1 MAQAFSYDD
10 AARRESL
17 LDVITNIDPTE
28 TQLFTG
34 LGQSR
39 ATNTL
44 HEYPVDTLKTPA
56 ANTNVEGSDASFST
70 SRTNPTRSNNI
81 TQIVRIDFNV
91 TDTERAI
98 NHAGFQDRYAYEMNK
113 AMTEWKND
121 AEFALMRA
129 AVASGN
135 DSTAR
140 QMNGV
145 KSLITTNA
153 TSQSGVSLS
162 ETMLNDYLQNAWNQ
176 GGNVDE
182 IYVGA
187 ALKRRISGFTA
198 GATKF
203 ESNDDRRLVNAVD
216 VYESDFGVH
225 KLFKHR
231 YIFQSGTDVNA
242 GDIVGIENDRWYV
255 AFLREPTHT
264 PLAKTGSATKG
275 MIEGELTLEGRA
287 QKSSFLGQRHS

>member
-10 AARRESL
+10 PARRESL

-39 ATNTL
+39 AANTL
-44 HEYPVDTLKTPA
+44 HEWPVDTLKTPG
-56 ANTNVEGSDASFST
+56 TNAQVEGSDASFSVA
-70 SRTNPTRSNNI
+70 RTNPARKQNVC
-81 TQIVRIDFNV
+81 QIVRIDFNV
-91 TDTERAI
+91 TDTERGI
-98 NHAGFQDRYAYEMNK
+98 NHAGFQDRYAYEMDK

-121 AEFALMRA
+121 AEYALMRSA
-129 AVASGN
+129 IASGN

-145 KSLITTNA
+145 KSSITTNA
-153 TSQSGVSLS
+153 TNASGISLS
-162 ETMLNDYLQNAWNQ
+162 ESGLNDLLQAAWNN

-187 ALKRRISGFTA
+187 VLKRRISGFTA

-225 KLFKHR
+225 KIFKHR
-231 YIFQSGTDVNA
+231 WITMAGDVNL
-242 GDIVGIENDRWYV
+242 DIVGIENDRWYT
-255 AFLREPTHT
+255 AFLRDPAHT
-264 PLAKTGSATKG
+264 PLAKTGSSTKG
-275 MIEGELTLEGRA
+275 MIEGEFTLEARA
-287 QKSSFLGQRHS
+287 EKASFYGKGVL

>member
-1 MAQAFSYDD
+1 MAQAFTYDD
-10 AARRESL
+10 SARRESL

-39 ATNTL
+39 AANTL
-44 HEYPVDTLKTPA
+44 HEYPVDTLKTPG
-56 ANTNVEGSDASFST
+56 ANAQVEGSDASYAT
-70 SRTNPTRSNNI
+70 ARTNPSRKNNI
-81 TQIVRIDFNV
+81 CQIVRVDFNV
-91 TDTERAI
+91 TDTERQV

-153 TSQSGVSLS
+153 TAQSGVSLS
-162 ETMLNDYLQNAWNQ
+162 ETALNDYLQNAWTT

-187 ALKRRISGFTA
+187 KLKRRISGFTA
-198 GATKF
+198 GATKY

-216 VYESDFGVH
+216 VYESDFGIH

-231 YIFQSGTDVNA
+231 FITQSGDTNL
-242 GDIVGIENDRWYV
+242 DIVGIENDRWYV
-255 AFLREPTHT
+255 AFLRDPVHT

-287 QKSSFLGQRHS
+287 EKSSFLATAHL

>member
-1 MAQAFSYDD
+1 MAQVFTYDD
-10 AARRESL
+10 SARRESL
-17 LDVITNIDPTE
+17 LDIITNIDPTE
-28 TQLFTG
+28 TQLSTG
-34 LGQSR
+34 LGQSQ

-44 HEYPVDTLKTPA
+44 HQFPADTLKVPG
-56 ANTNVEGSDASFST
+56 ANAQVEGSDASYSVAP
-70 SRTNPTRSNNI
+70 TNPSRNTNI
-81 TQIVRIDFNV
+81 CQIVRIDFNV
-91 TDTERAI
+91 TDTERDV
-98 NHAGFQDRYAYEMNK
+98 NHAGFQDRYAYELNK
-113 AMTEWKND
+113 ALTEWKND

-145 KSLITTNA
+145 KSYMATNI

-162 ETMLNDYLQNAWNQ
+162 EKMLNDYLQNCWTS

-182 IYVGA
+182 IYLGA
-187 ALKRRISGFTA
+187 VLKRRVSGFTA
-198 GATKF
+198 NATKF
-203 ESNDDRRLVNAVD
+203 EANDDRRLVNAVD

-231 YIFQSGTDVNA
+231 YVTTSGDTNL
-242 GDIVGIENDRWYV
+242 DIVGIENARWYV
-255 AFLREPTHT
+255 AYLREPKHV

-275 MIEGELTLEGRA
+275 MVEGELTLEGRA
-287 QKSSFLGQRHS
+287 EKSSFLATAHL

>member
-1 MAQAFSYDD
+1 M
-10 AARRESL
+10 
-17 LDVITNIDPTE
+17 
-28 TQLFTG
+28 
-34 LGQSR
+34 
-39 ATNTL
+39 
-44 HEYPVDTLKTPA
+44 KTPA
-56 ANTNVEGSDASFST
+56 ANTNVEGSDASFSVA
-70 SRTNPTRSNNI
+70 RTNPTRANNI
-81 TQIVRIDFNV
+81 CQIVRIDFNV
-91 TDTERAI
+91 TDTERGI
-98 NHAGFQDRYAYEMNK
+98 NHAGFQDRYAYEMDK

-145 KSLITTNA
+145 KSLITTNLTNA
-153 TSQSGVSLS
+153 SGVSLS
-162 ETMLNDYLQNAWNQ
+162 EAMVNDQLQAAWTQ

-182 IYVGA
+182 LYTGA
-187 ALKRRISGFTA
+187 VLKRRISGFTA

-225 KLFKHR
+225 KVFKHR
-231 YIFQSGTDVNA
+231 FIWQSGDVNY
-242 GDIVGIENDRWYV
+242 DLLGIENDRFRV
-255 AFLREPTHT
+255 AFLRDPQHT

-275 MIEGELTLEGRA
+275 MIEGELTVEARA
-287 QKSSFLGQRHS
+287 QKSSFLSTKVL